1 MATVNRTELLQIH
14 TEVCNK
20 ARRLM
25 ERKNH
30 DYSGGDNQEDPFL
43 NFTRV
48 EKLGITST
56 EQGFLVRMT
65 DKVSR
70 LITFCQ
76 TGTFK
81 VEDEKLE
88 DTITDLVNYS
98 ILLYAYS
105 MGTNKDTSTE

>member
-14 TEVCNK
+14 SEVCNK

-48 EKLGITST
+48 EKLGITTT

-65 DKVSR
+65 DKMSR
-70 LITFCQ
+70 LSTYADLGRLEVGDE
-76 TGTFK
+76 T
-81 VEDEKLE
+81 VEDTLL
-88 DTITDLVNYS
+88 DLVNYS
-98 ILLYAYS
+98 VLLAAYLRHRD
-105 MGTNKDTSTE
+105 GR

>member
-1 MATVNRTELLQIH
+1 MATVNRAELLQIH

-30 DYSGGDNQEDPFL
+30 DYSGGDNQNDPFL

-65 DKVSR
+65 DKLSR
-70 LITFCQ
+70 LITFSQ

-105 MGTNKDTSTE
+105 MGINKDTSTE

>member
-1 MATVNRTELLQIH
+1 MAAVNRTELLHLHSEI
-14 TEVCNK
+14 CSK
-20 ARRLM
+20 ARSLM

-43 NFTRV
+43 NFSRV
-48 EKLGITST
+48 EKLGITTT

-65 DKVSR
+65 DKISR

-88 DTITDLVNYS
+88 DTIIDLVNYS
-98 ILLYAYS
+98 VLLYAYS
-105 MGTNKDTSTE
+105 LDSNKDTSTE